1 MAHKR
6 KVRRT
11 KRLPAPAVRRPAATK
26 ADGEREAANHA
37 AAKTVSDQVA
47 TSARTRVD
55 VTGGDERGF
64 GHRDLG

>member
-11 KRLPAPAVRRPAATK
+11 QRHPAPAVRRPAGAK
-26 ADGEREAANHA
+26 AEGEREAANHA

-47 TSARTRVD
+47 TNARVRVD
-55 VTGGDERGF
+55 VTGGDESGV
-64 GHRDLG
+64 GNRDEG